1 MPTSSR
7 SCAQHQKASCGVPTA
22 CQFGAGGAGVRPST
36 SGPAPAPCPLPRAA
50 LQQIPPPPET
60 AFLEV
65 YERSGSKG
73 RAQAEASGTG
83 AAAKRRRFPPLATH
97 PARPASHTGS
107 LRHLPRTDR
116 ALRPQITLRAPPA
129 RAAHSTGLGAAA
141 PRGRDGTGRADP
153 AGLGRR
159 RLWRGARCPGPAGAR
174 REVPVPV
181 SAPVPVPV
189 PLLIPRR
196 RWRLRR

>member
-1 MPTSSR
+1 M
-7 SCAQHQKASCGVPTA
+7 
-22 CQFGAGGAGVRPST
+22 RPST
-36 SGPAPAPCPLPRAA
+36 SGPAPAPCALPRAA

-141 PRGRDGTGRADP
+141 PRGRDGTGGPRRARTKAAVAGRP
-153 AGLGRR
+153 VPRPGRSTAGGPGPGLGPSS
-159 RLWRGARCPGPAGAR
+159 GSG
-174 REVPVPV
+174 
-181 SAPVPVPV
+181 SAPHPPPPLAAPPVTSV
-189 PLLIPRR
+189 ATSAAAGCGGPRGR
-196 RWRLRR
+196 